1 MMRVGI
7 HEEFL
12 VCLVVQRITDEHEYL
27 LLRAL
32 GCHTQNKTKSV

>member
-27 LLRAL
+27 A
-32 GCHTQNKTKSV
+32 SVSS